1 MNKARKHAHIQ
12 ARRRQFEAEQV
23 HSTDYLEQDIAYIT
37 EYLNNGGAN
46 DKQDEEVWQVLQEE
60 VSDKEILSDDVSN
73 GVPASLQGC
82 TFVGGILERARRR
95 NRTQDSSYAVGHPV
109 RRVARFYV
117 VVSAVYRIGPDLFNF
132 YAKAVSL

>member
-23 HSTDYLEQDIAYIT
+23 HSTDYLEQDTAYIT
-37 EYLNNGGAN
+37 EFLNDGGAN
-46 DKQDEEVWQVLQEE
+46 ARKDEEVWQVLQEE
-60 VSDKEILSDDVSN
+60 VSDNEIVLDDVSN
-73 GVPASLQGC
+73 GVLASLQGC
-82 TFVGGILERARRR
+82 TFVGGILEGARRR
-95 NRTQDSSYAVGHPV
+95 NRTQDSRYALGHPV

-117 VVSAVYRIGPDLFNF
+117 VSAVYRMGPDSLNF